1 MELQNI
7 QLDPIKHSPHQL
19 DSRINKQS
27 DQRARPTDGSVNLS
41 RNFRRHVPGACSVEH
56 AAYGISAQ

>member
-27 DQRARPTDGSVNLS
+27 DQRARPTHGSVNLS

-56 AAYGISAQ
+56 TAYGISA